1 MNKKFWI
8 LVKGELQRLNKY
20 NVTTMSVVVAIIW
33 FLVLFFIEDMSVLTT
48 LLPFIIIIDATI
60 LSMIFIGSVMFF
72 EKTESTISTMLVTP
86 IKTSQL
92 ILSKV
97 TANTIQTVISSS
109 LVVLVFYFVKG
120 VEINWFFMILSL
132 IVAVFFHSLLGFAF
146 AFYSKDFTSMLV
158 NVMIYTF
165 LFSIPPV
172 LRDLNVFFKGDV
184 WKYFLFLSPSHS
196 AIEIVKLGFNGPFI
210 TTSILAFIFFI
221 IVGIL
226 GYIYFILPKFK
237 AYAVKQSG
245 V

>member
-1 MNKKFWI
+1 MNKKFWL
-8 LVKGELQRLNKY
+8 LVKGELNRLNKY
-20 NVTTMSVVVAIIW
+20 NVTTMSFVVAFIW
-33 FLVLFFIEDMSVLTT
+33 FLVLFFIEDMTVLTT
-48 LLPFIIIIDATI
+48 LLPFIIIIDATV

-97 TANTIQTVISSS
+97 TANTIQTVLSS
-109 LVVLVFYFVKG
+109 LLVIAVFFFVKG
-120 VEINWFFMILSL
+120 VEVNWLFMVLSL
-132 IVAVFFHSLLGFAF
+132 VIAVFFHSLLGFVF
-146 AFYSKDFTSMLV
+146 SFYSKDFTSMLV
-158 NVMIYTF
+158 NVMIYMF

-172 LRDLNVFFKGDV
+172 LRDLDVFFKGDV
-184 WKYFLFLSPSHS
+184 WKFVMFLSPAQS
-196 AIEIVKLGFNGPFI
+196 AIEVIKLGFNGPFVV
-210 TTSILAFIFFI
+210 TSIIGFLFLILVGFF
-221 IVGIL
+221 

>member
-8 LVKGELQRLNKY
+8 LVKGELNRLNKY
-20 NVTTMSVVVAIIW
+20 NVTTMSIVVAFLW
-33 FLVLFFIEDMSVLTT
+33 FLTLFFIKDMAVLTT
-48 LLPFIIIIDATI
+48 LLPFIIIIDATM
-60 LSMIFIGSVMFF
+60 LSMVFIGSVMFF

-97 TANTIQTVISSS
+97 TANTIQSVLSSL
-109 LVVLVFYFVKG
+109 LVVLVFYIVKG
-120 VEINWFFMILSL
+120 VEINWFFMITSL
-132 IVAVFFHSLLGFAF
+132 IVSVFFFSLLGFVF

-158 NVMIYTF
+158 NIMIYLF

-172 LRDLNVFFKGDV
+172 LRDLNVFFKGDI
-184 WKYFLFLSPSHS
+184 WKYILFLSPSQS
-196 AIEIVKLGFNGPFI
+196 AIEVIKLGFNGPFI
-210 TTSILAFIFFI
+210 VTSFIGFLFLIL
-221 IVGIL
+221 VGL
-226 GYIYFILPKFK
+226 FGYIYFILPKFK